1 MIGQLRGILMSK
13 QPPALML
20 DVQGVGYEL
29 DAPMTTFYD
38 LPKEGE
44 ELMLHTHLVV
54 REDAQLLF
62 GFSTENQRNL
72 FRHLLKISGIG
83 PRVGL
88 AILSGLSVKEFR
100 LCINGEDVVRLT
112 KVPGIGRKTAERVI
126 LELRGK
132 QLPGMSAD
140 DDAAIAGSVDDI
152 RADAISALTALG
164 YRAKDAEKVIGQLAD
179 QSETGKTLS
188 SESLI
193 RHALQ
198 ALSGG
203 SR

>member
-1 MIGQLRGILMSK
+1 MIGQLRGILLSK

-20 DVQGVGYEL
+20 NVQGVGYEL
-29 DAPMTTFYD
+29 EAPMTTFYD
-38 LPKEGE
+38 LPQEGA
-44 ELMLHTHLVV
+44 ELILHTHLVV

-72 FRHLLKISGIG
+72 FRHLLRISGIG

-88 AILSGLSVKEFR
+88 AILSGLSVQEFR
-100 LCINGEDVVRLT
+100 LCINSEDVVRLT

-132 QLPGMSAD
+132 QLPGMAGD
-140 DDAAIAGSVDDI
+140 EDAVATSTNDDI
-152 RADAISALTALG
+152 RTDAISALTALG
-164 YRAKDAEKVIGQLAD
+164 YREKDAEKIIAKLAD
-179 QSETGKTLS
+179 QSAVGETLS
-188 SESLI
+188 SETLI
-193 RHALQ
+193 RQALQ
-198 ALSGG
+198 AMSGG

>member
-1 MIGQLRGILMSK
+1 MIGQLRGILLSK

-20 DVQGVGYEL
+20 NVQGVGYEL
-29 DAPMTTFYD
+29 EAPMTTFYD
-38 LPKEGE
+38 LPQEGA

-72 FRHLLKISGIG
+72 FRHLLRISGIG

-88 AILSGLSVKEFR
+88 AILSGLSVQEFHI
-100 LCINGEDVVRLT
+100 CINNEDAARLT

-132 QLPGMSAD
+132 QLPGMTAD
-140 DDAAIAGSVDDI
+140 ESIAVVGSTDEA
-152 RADAISALTALG
+152 RTDAISALTALG
-164 YRAKDAEKVIGQLAD
+164 YRARDAEKVIGQLAERAAGD
-179 QSETGKTLS
+179 EIIT

-193 RHALQ
+193 RQALQ
-198 ALSGG
+198 SMSGG
-203 SR
+203 AR

>member
-1 MIGQLRGILMSK
+1 
-13 QPPALML
+13 
-20 DVQGVGYEL
+20 
-29 DAPMTTFYD
+29 
-38 LPKEGE
+38 
-44 ELMLHTHLVV
+44 VV

-72 FRHLLKISGIG
+72 FRHLLRISGIG

-88 AILSGLSVKEFR
+88 AILSGLSVQEFR
-100 LCINGEDVVRLT
+100 LCINSEDVVRLT

-132 QLPGMSAD
+132 QLPGMAGD
-140 DDAAIAGSVDDI
+140 EDAVATSTNDDI
-152 RADAISALTALG
+152 RTDAISALTALG
-164 YRAKDAEKVIGQLAD
+164 YREKDAEKIIAKLAD
-179 QSETGKTLS
+179 QSAVGETLS

-193 RHALQ
+193 RQALQ
-198 ALSGG
+198 AMSGG

>member
-1 MIGQLRGILMSK
+1 MIGQLRGILLSK

-20 DVQGVGYEL
+20 NVQGVGYEL
-29 DAPMTTFYD
+29 EAPMTTFYD
-38 LPKEGE
+38 LPQEGA
-44 ELMLHTHLVV
+44 ELILHTHLVV

-72 FRHLLKISGIG
+72 FRHLLRISGIG

-88 AILSGLSVKEFR
+88 AILSGLSVQEFR
-100 LCINGEDVVRLT
+100 LCINSEDVVRLT

-132 QLPGMSAD
+132 QLPGM
-140 DDAAIAGSVDDI
+140 AGDEDTVATSTNDDI
-152 RADAISALTALG
+152 RTDAISALTALG
-164 YRAKDAEKVIGQLAD
+164 YREKDAEKIIAKLAD
-179 QSETGKTLS
+179 QSAVGETLS

-193 RHALQ
+193 RQALQ
-198 ALSGG
+198 AMSGG